1 MYEKIC
7 AALHIDALR
16 PFHKQGPGFREAY
29 LKISNFTNKLPNRLP
44 VGAFTATATTATE
57 AYVINH
63 LGMNDPVVIRG
74 PVTRNNIT
82 LNVIP
87 ISDELGGIKDADL
100 IEQHK
105 RKIILEWLK
114 HIGSR
119 FIVYSNTIERVES
132 LCGYLRKKA
141 LPPTTTM
148 ASVRTSP
155 SVCAASARAKPVS
168 WLRPMR
174 LVWASTFRIFVWS
187 FTMRR

>member
-1 MYEKIC
+1 MVDETHCLY
-7 AALHIDALR
+7 
-16 PFHKQGPGFREAY
+16 KQGLGFREAY
-29 LKISNFTNKLPNRLP
+29 LKILNFTNKLPNRLP
-44 VGAFTATATTATE
+44 IGAFTATATTATE
-57 AYVINH
+57 AYVIKH
-63 LGMNDPVVIRG
+63 LGMNDSVVIRR
-74 PVTRNNIT
+74 PVTRNSIT
-82 LNVIP
+82 LNIIP
-87 ISDELGGIKDADL
+87 ISDEPVGIKDADL

-105 RKIILEWLK
+105 RKIIREWLK

-119 FIVYSNTIERVES
+119 AIVYSNTIEQVES

-148 ASVRTSP
+148 ASVRTSS
-155 SVCAASARAKPVS
+155 SVCTASARAKPVS